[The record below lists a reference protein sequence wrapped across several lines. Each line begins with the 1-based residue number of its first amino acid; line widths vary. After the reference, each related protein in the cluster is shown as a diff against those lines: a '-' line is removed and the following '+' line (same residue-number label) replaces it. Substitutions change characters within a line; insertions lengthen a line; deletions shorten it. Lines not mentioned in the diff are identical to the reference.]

1 MAVLDGESRG
11 VRGRA
16 EVGAGGG
23 ADEDARAAH
32 KHNGA
37 FADLRKLSDWFS
49 TSPQR
54 SSLHI
59 ERMVR
64 RLGATAVPMLGR
76 ELTSS
81 DVRRREAARD
91 CLLLVAAEVRERVLV
106 ELRAIIAGE
115 RAGERAKADEVKV
128 CTLGLL
134 AELGE
139 HAAAQLDDPSAMQR
153 RSALAL
159 GAQLETAAD
168 VASAADMMIGKLDT
182 AAIVQMVEALS
193 EAAPEAAQRLATE
206 LVGRLDLD
214 AEVREYISAQ
224 EYAAPAKPKT
234 LESIA
239 AAKRTPRPTHVAV
252 LVNQQARFVVV
263 ASRKL
268 SGERRWRRWAVLIG
282 TAGQIEDCLHEEAV
296 PRTPNGEDA
305 DAAPL
310 IANLVADGYRVVADR
325 GTDLDHARAVVAAA
339 ARLTASRPDP
349 RGLTSAYYLGRD
361 LLDLGDAHLG
371 PRRTQTPALARAIEL
386 LADGDAT
393 RALAL
398 LVEQPSDGPDHAA
411 TIAACALAQGRHADA
426 VEPLGKAIAAEPAWP
441 LHHWNLAVACH
452 ALGDHAGTYHALRRF
467 VATSARPTALLG
479 DPDQPARVA
488 FATHRV
494 AELERAARLAGRSLS
509 RRKRA
514 RRTTAKSSK
523 TTSSG

>member
-1 MAVLDGESRG
+1 MAVLDG
-11 VRGRA
+11 
-16 EVGAGGG
+16 
-23 ADEDARAAH
+23 
-32 KHNGA
+32 A
-37 FADLRKLSDWFS
+37 FGDLRKLADWFS

-59 ERMVR
+59 ERIVR
-64 RLGATAVPMLGR
+64 RLGRAAVPMLGR
-76 ELTSS
+76 EMASGDL
-81 DVRRREAARD
+81 RRREAARD
-91 CLLLVAAEVRERVLV
+91 CLLLIANGDARERVLV
-106 ELRAIIAGE
+106 ALRAILESE
-115 RAGERAKADEVKV
+115 RAITDEVKV

-139 HAAAQLDDPSAMQR
+139 HGAAQLEDPSAMQR

-159 GAQLETAAD
+159 AAQLETPAD
-168 VASAADMMIGKLDT
+168 VANAADMMIGKLDD

-214 AEVREYISAQ
+214 GEVREVIAHAR
-224 EYAAPAKPKT
+224 EARANEHAAPRS
-234 LESIA
+234 LEAI

-252 LVNQQARFVVV
+252 LVNAQARFVVV

-268 SGERRWRRWAVLIG
+268 CGERRWRRWAVLIG

-305 DAAPL
+305 DAGPL
-310 IANLVADGYRVVADR
+310 IANLVADGYRVAS
-325 GTDLDHARAVVAAA
+325 TDLDHARTVVAAA
-339 ARLTASRPDP
+339 ARLSASRAD
-349 RGLTSAYYLGRD
+349 GLTSAYYLGRD

-371 PRRTQTPALARAIEL
+371 PRRTQTSSLARAVEL
-386 LADGDAT
+386 LADGDAV

-398 LVEQPSDGPDHAA
+398 LAQQASDGPDHAA
-411 TIAACALAQGRHADA
+411 AVAACALAQGRHADA

-441 LHHWNLAVACH
+441 LHHWNLAVAFH
-452 ALGDHAGTYHALRRF
+452 ALGDHAGAYHALRRF
-467 VATSARPTALLG
+467 LVTSARPTALLG

-488 FATHRV
+488 FAENRV
-494 AELERAARLAGRSLS
+494 AELERAARLAGRSLT